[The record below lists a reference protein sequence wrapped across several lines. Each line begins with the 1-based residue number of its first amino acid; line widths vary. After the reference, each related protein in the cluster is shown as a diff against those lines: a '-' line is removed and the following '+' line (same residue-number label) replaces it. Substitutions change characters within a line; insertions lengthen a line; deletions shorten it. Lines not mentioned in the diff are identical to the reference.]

1 MDYLAPPHLR
11 GRRRP
16 LGHASSGT
24 IAISSASC
32 STPNP
37 SRRPHVN
44 MQGPAEPVV
53 RRALHL
59 FATALAMLDLVH
71 LATIKK
77 FNQRFLDLA
86 LHPPIDPTLR
96 PPSLQE
102 ILQADRAVWASIF
115 ELTSDHA
122 WSLPDALNETRF
134 CGGEMANLPQPPCP
148 PSWSAVWI
156 W

>member
-1 MDYLAPPHLR
+1 MDFLAPPHLR
-11 GRRRP
+11 EPWNDRHFLRQLLDSESEP
-16 LGHASSGT
+16 PA
-24 IAISSASC
+24 
-32 STPNP
+32 P
-37 SRRPHVN
+37 SVN
-44 MQGPAEPVV
+44 VNVQGPAEPVV

-115 ELTSDHA
+115 ELTTDHA